1 MKIEKVT
8 SFVSGEVLQLSDSD
22 RGQVVTGYA
31 SLFYKEGD
39 PTTQRESG
47 GVIERIL
54 PGAYDGVATQ
64 PREVLG
70 LFNHNFDHVLGSTKS
85 GTLKLSTDARGLK
98 YELTL
103 PDTSLAGDLAKLMHR
118 GDIFGSSITFTY
130 SPRDDMAV
138 KQAGGKTIIEFSRA
152 RRVWDVGPVSM
163 PAFPAADARLFA
175 DNDFLSRRADEMAR
189 AAVAIRLIATKA
201 DFDKRNVP

>member
-8 SFVSGEVLQLSDSD
+8 SFVASEVLALADSD
-22 RGQVVTGYA
+22 RGRVVTGYA
-31 SLFYKEGD
+31 ALFYREGD
-39 PTTQRESG
+39 LTTQREAG

-54 PGAYDGVATQ
+54 PGAFDGVATQ
-64 PREVLG
+64 SREVLG

-118 GDIFGSSITFTY
+118 GDISGSSITFTY

-152 RRVWDVGPVSM
+152 RRVWDVGPVSL
-163 PAFPAADARLFA
+163 PSFPAADARLFS
-175 DNDFLSRRADEMAR
+175 DNDFLSRRAAEIEIMAAR
-189 AAVAIRLIATKA
+189 VRLITTKA
-201 DFDKRNVP
+201 DFLTRELK